1 MKELLHDEE
10 IKGKTG
16 LSLDIGNLKTI
27 DIFDVIKE
35 REEYELSL
43 KRQTQAQPSDA
54 KKDQQ
59 QQQKKAK
66 DKDPD
71 YKRMSNSIKDKIKS
85 EKKEEKRKSGIFAN
99 LFNKCESDKK
109 QGDSREESKS
119 AVNINENK
127 LSGRTTSMR
136 DNQR

>member
-43 KRQTQAQPSDA
+43 KR
-54 KKDQQ
+54 
-59 QQQKKAK
+59 
-66 DKDPD
+66 
-71 YKRMSNSIKDKIKS
+71 
-85 EKKEEKRKSGIFAN
+85 
-99 LFNKCESDKK
+99 
-109 QGDSREESKS
+109 
-119 AVNINENK
+119 
-127 LSGRTTSMR
+127 
-136 DNQR
+136 